1 MVNLGSAFVNMS
13 VLDACLETGA
23 AYIDTA
29 IHEDPDT
36 VCEDPPWYANHEW
49 KKAEACAAAGVTA
62 ILGAGFDP
70 GVVNAYAALAA
81 KSYFDTIDTIDILD
95 VNAGSHGRYFA
106 TNFDPEINFREFVKV
121 WTWIDREW
129 QEFPTHAVKRNFEF
143 PVVGEQPIYLNGHD
157 ELHSLAKHID
167 ANSIRFWMGFG
178 DHYINVFTVLRTL
191 GLLSHEPV
199 ELAGGGEVIPLQVV
213 KAVLP
218 DPQSLAA
225 GYTGKT
231 CIGDVVKGTKD
242 GKPREMFIYQVSDHA
257 DAFAEVESQGI
268 SYTAGVPPIAAAV
281 LVAQGTWDARRMVNV
296 EELDPEP
303 FIALLDQTGLP
314 TEYLEIEPGSD
325 RSFDGE
331 VGALEDEIARSTA
344 TVTVSAAD
352 PMIAVRHP
360 RFGRSCR
367 DPTSDERIHR
377 MWGVGSEE
385 TADRRFGSRHRRALG
400 QRPNSVTI
408 TRPRRSAALDAR
420 SSTTNVRWSQ
430 RSVPSKRAANGD
442 RPWTARWLS
451 ITSRSP
457 GSSTTADWICSIAVA
472 HGRQDGIGLV
482 VDPDG
487 QVGVEDEGRLGAR
500 VPVINGRQGPRT
512 FSRPSRKLAST
523 AVLKRASNITSTVAC
538 GRWSRRSW
546 IETSVVCAVGSP
558 RRHSRSR

>member
-1 MVNLGSAFVNMS
+1 MTRKNVLIIGAGGVGHVAAHKAAMQNDVLGDICIASRTLTKCEAIIDSVQRKGHLKDASRRIHGRQLDALDVAATVALIRETGSEIVVNLGSAFVNMS

-29 IHEDPDT
+29 IHEDPDI
-36 VCEDPPWYANHEW
+36 VCEDPPWYANYEW
-49 KKAEACAAAGVTA
+49 KKAEACADKGVTA

-129 QEFPTHAVKRNFEF
+129 QEFPTHAVKRTFEF
-143 PVVGEQPIYLNGHD
+143 PVVGQQPIYLNGHD
-157 ELHSLAKHID
+157 ELHSLSKHID

-199 ELAGGGEVIPLQVV
+199 ELAGGGEVVPLQVV

-242 GKPREMFIYQVSDHA
+242 GKPREMFFYQVSDHA
-257 DAFAEVESQGI
+257 DAYAEVESQGI

-281 LVAQGTWDARRMVNV
+281 LVAQGTWDVGRMVNV

-303 FIALLDQTGLP
+303 FIGLLDRSGLP
-314 TEYLEIEPGSD
+314 TEYLEIEPDSD
-325 RSFDGE
+325 RSFQGE
-331 VGALEDEIARSTA
+331 VGKISDEIARSTA

-352 PMIAVRHP
+352 PLIAVR
-360 RFGRSCR
+360 
-367 DPTSDERIHR
+367 
-377 MWGVGSEE
+377 
-385 TADRRFGSRHRRALG
+385 A
-400 QRPNSVTI
+400 Q
-408 TRPRRSAALDAR
+408 
-420 SSTTNVRWSQ
+420 
-430 RSVPSKRAANGD
+430 
-442 RPWTARWLS
+442 
-451 ITSRSP
+451 
-457 GSSTTADWICSIAVA
+457 
-472 HGRQDGIGLV
+472 
-482 VDPDG
+482 
-487 QVGVEDEGRLGAR
+487 
-500 VPVINGRQGPRT
+500 
-512 FSRPSRKLAST
+512 
-523 AVLKRASNITSTVAC
+523 
-538 GRWSRRSW
+538 
-546 IETSVVCAVGSP
+546 
-558 RRHSRSR
+558 